1 MTDRFVVLSGS
12 SGGGKSTLLDELR
25 RRGHSDR
32 APRRRQGRLVDQE
45 AEGLRKLNLSRDQIL
60 ARLWE
65 LANLSHQVRGS
76 IAGQIKALSSGRY
89 GKCYWDW
96 GPSHQA
102 FAGVAS
108 PAQ

>member
-1 MTDRFVVLSGS
+1 MS
-12 SGGGKSTLLDELR
+12 SAGEGTLIE
-25 RRGHSDR
+25 HR
-32 APRRRQGRLVDQE
+32 AAFREGWWTRKPK
-45 AEGLRKLNLSRDQIL
+45 GLRKLNLSRDQIL

-76 IAGQIKALSSGRY
+76 IAGQIKALSRGRY

-96 GPSHQA
+96 RPSHQA